1 MSMKQQQSLESQE
14 INILGKDMAEIYRE
28 FGIHTS
34 VQPQRVVE
42 SSRSNIKQPYIR
54 TLPLEWTILASGLPG
69 KALHVGIVLWFYA
82 GLSKSLTVKLTRSRL
97 GRFGIH
103 PETGR
108 RALRNL
114 EEARLVRVQRQGH
127 ESPTVTIL
135 FSAGLNK
142 NCAASIA
149 L

>member
-1 MSMKQQQSLESQE
+1 MKQQQSLESQE

-34 VQPQRVVE
+34 VQEQRAVE
-42 SSRSNIKQPYIR
+42 GSRSNIKQPYIR

-82 GLSKSLTVKLTRSRL
+82 GVSKSLMVKLTRSRL
-97 GRFGIH
+97 RRFGIH

-108 RALRNL
+108 RALTAL
-114 EEARLVRVQRQGH
+114 EQASLVSVQRQGH
-127 ESPTVTIL
+127 QSPTVRIL
-135 FSAGLNK
+135 IK
-142 NCAASIA
+142 AALHNNRAVSSV
-149 L
+149 

>member
-1 MSMKQQQSLESQE
+1 MAMKQRHSIEYQE
-14 INILGKDMAEIYRE
+14 INISGKDMAEIYQE
-28 FGIHTS
+28 FGIYAS
-34 VQPQRVVE
+34 VQPKRAAGTC
-42 SSRSNIKQPYIR
+42 RSNINQPYIR

-82 GLSKSLTVKLTRSRL
+82 GLSKSLTIKLTRSRL
-97 GRFGIH
+97 RRFAIH

-108 RALRNL
+108 RALRSL

-149 L
+149 